1 MPKSHK
7 RGGEKEHRKRV
18 NARNE
23 RIKGEQKRITAE
35 FNRLLKEAHEKQ
47 QLENSNNTSI
57 SGPYNNG

>member
-1 MPKSHK
+1 MGKK
-7 RGGEKEHRKRV
+7 AKEHRKKV
-18 NARNE
+18 KARNE

-57 SGPYNNG
+57 PGPYNNG

>member
-1 MPKSHK
+1 MGKK
-7 RGGEKEHRKRV
+7 AKEHRKKV
-18 NARNE
+18 KARNE

-47 QLENSNNTSI
+47 QLENPNNTSI